1 MKRIAIAGSVA
12 ALVIAV
18 GVQAQTPAHT
28 RSESVE
34 QELLKL
40 EKEWGD
46 ALVKPD
52 LAFLDRIQAD
62 DFTFTDPEGFVWTK
76 AQSLALLK
84 SGEDVIW
91 SLVSDDME
99 VRVYG
104 DTAVVTGRNTVKE
117 TFKGKDISGQYRW
130 TDTWL
135 KKAGGWQC
143 VVSHSS
149 RITLKFG
156 ISERIKI

>member
-18 GVQAQTPAHT
+18 GVQAQTPART
-28 RSESVE
+28 RSGSVE

-62 DFTFTDPEGFVWTK
+62 DFTFTDPEGFV
-76 AQSLALLK
+76 
-84 SGEDVIW
+84 
-91 SLVSDDME
+91 
-99 VRVYG
+99 
-104 DTAVVTGRNTVKE
+104 
-117 TFKGKDISGQYRW
+117 
-130 TDTWL
+130 
-135 KKAGGWQC
+135 
-143 VVSHSS
+143 
-149 RITLKFG
+149 
-156 ISERIKI
+156 